1 MLHQIARRLGIFA
14 VSLLGASLLIFIV
27 TQALPGDV
35 ARVIAG
41 DGASEVEIAA
51 LRHQLGLDRPF
62 GVRYLEWLGGMA
74 TGDFGRSYLSDQT
87 VSSVI
92 TPTLGITAWL
102 VTFALALSVL
112 IAIPAGMVAA
122 LYRRRPAGVAASA
135 LTQLGMAVPAFW
147 AGVMLTYVFAVW
159 LGWLPPNGYVSVRT
173 DVGAW
178 ASHLVLPVLSL
189 ALVQAAVLTR
199 YVRGAFVEVLHEDYY
214 RTARAIGWT
223 RGRAMIRHGLRN
235 ASLSLVTV
243 LGLQLA
249 AVLVGAIV
257 IEQVFVLPGLGSK
270 LLYAVSQS
278 DTMVIQG
285 IVMLLV
291 LAVLTINFVVDI
303 SYVIL
308 DPRLRGGNSR

>member
-51 LRHQLGLDRPF
+51 LRHELGLDRPF

-74 TGDFGRSYLSDQT
+74 TGYFGRSYLSDQT
-87 VSSVI
+87 VSSII

-102 VTFALALSVL
+102 VTFALLLAVL

-122 LYRRRPAGVAASA
+122 LYRRRPAGVATSA
-135 LTQLGMAVPAFW
+135 ITQLGMAVPAFW

-178 ASHLVLPVLSL
+178 AAHLVLPVLSL
-189 ALVQAAVLTR
+189 AVVQAAVLTR
-199 YVRGAFVEVLHEDYY
+199 YVRGAFVEVLQEDYY

-308 DPRLRGGNSR
+308 DPRLRSGNSR

>member
-1 MLHQIARRLGIFA
+1 MLAQIARRLGIFA
-14 VSLLGASLLIFIV
+14 VSLLGASLLIFVV

-41 DGASEVEIAA
+41 DGASEADVAA
-51 LRHQLGLDRPF
+51 LRTQLGLDRPF
-62 GVRYLEWLGGMA
+62 GVRYVEWLSGMM
-74 TGDFGRSYLSDQT
+74 TGDFGSSYLSGA
-87 VSSVI
+87 SVGSI
-92 TPTLGITAWL
+92 IGPSIAVTAWL
-102 VTFALALSVL
+102 VVFSLALAIV
-112 IAIPAGMVAA
+112 IAIPAGMVSA
-122 LYRRRPAGVAASA
+122 LHRRKLVGVATSVA
-135 LTQLGMAVPAFW
+135 TQLGMAIPAFW
-147 AGVMLTYVFAVW
+147 AGVMLTYFFAVW
-159 LGWLPPNGYVSVRT
+159 LRWLPPNGYVPLTS
-173 DVGAW
+173 DPVGW

-189 ALVQAAVLTR
+189 AIIQSAVLTR
-199 YVRGAFVEVLHEDYY
+199 YVHGAFVEVLSEDYY

-278 DTMVIQG
+278 DTMVLQG

-291 LAVLTINFVVDI
+291 LAVLVINFCVDI
-303 SYVIL
+303 SYVVL
-308 DPRLRGGNSR
+308 DPRLRSGGRR

>member
-51 LRHQLGLDRPF
+51 LRHELGLDRPF

-74 TGDFGRSYLSDQT
+74 TGYFGRSYLSDQT
-87 VSSVI
+87 VSSII

-102 VTFALALSVL
+102 VTFALLLAVL

-122 LYRRRPAGVAASA
+122 LYRRRPAGVATSA
-135 LTQLGMAVPAFW
+135 ITQLGMAVPAFW

-189 ALVQAAVLTR
+189 AVVQAAVLTR
-199 YVRGAFVEVLHEDYY
+199 YVRGAFVEVLQEDYY

-291 LAVLTINFVVDI
+291 LAVLTINFVVDV

-308 DPRLRGGNSR
+308 DPRLRSGNSR

>member
-1 MLHQIARRLGIFA
+1 MLAQIARRLGIFA
-14 VSLLGASLLIFIV
+14 VSLLGASLLIFVV

-41 DGASEVEIAA
+41 DGASEADIAL
-51 LRHQLGLDRPF
+51 LRTQLGLDRPF
-62 GVRYLEWLGGMA
+62 GARYLEWLAGML
-74 TGDFGRSYLSDQT
+74 TGDFGRSYLSGQ
-87 VSSVI
+87 SVGELI
-92 TPTLGITAWL
+92 APTIAVTSWL
-102 VTFALALSVL
+102 VVFALSLAVA
-112 IAIPAGMVAA
+112 IAVPAGMVAA
-122 LYRRRPAGVAASA
+122 LHRRRFAGVATSA

-159 LGWLPPNGYVSVRT
+159 LRWVPPNGYVPLAS
-173 DVGAW
+173 DPAAW
-178 ASHLVLPVLSL
+178 ASHLVLPVVSL
-189 ALVQAAVLTR
+189 AIIQSAVLTR
-199 YVRGAFVEVLHEDYY
+199 YVRSAFVEVLSEDYY

-270 LLYAVSQS
+270 LLFAVSQS
-278 DTMVIQG
+278 DTMVIQA

-291 LAVLTINFVVDI
+291 MVVLVINFLVDV
-303 SYVIL
+303 SYVVL
-308 DPRLRGGNSR
+308 DPRLRGGGER

>member
-1 MLHQIARRLGIFA
+1 MLAQIARRLGIFA
-14 VSLLGASLLIFIV
+14 VSLLGASLLIFVV

-41 DGASEVEIAA
+41 DGASEADVAA
-51 LRHQLGLDRPF
+51 LRTQLGLDRPF
-62 GVRYLEWLGGMA
+62 GVRYVEWLSGMM
-74 TGDFGRSYLSDQT
+74 TGDFGSSYLSGA
-87 VSSVI
+87 SVGSI
-92 TPTLGITAWL
+92 IGPSIAVTAWL
-102 VTFALALSVL
+102 VVFSLALAIV
-112 IAIPAGMVAA
+112 IAIPAGMVSA
-122 LYRRRPAGVAASA
+122 LHRRKLVGVATSVA
-135 LTQLGMAVPAFW
+135 TQLGMAIPAFW
-147 AGVMLTYVFAVW
+147 AGVMLTYFFAVW
-159 LGWLPPNGYVSVRT
+159 LRWLPPNGYVPLTS
-173 DVGAW
+173 DPVGW

-189 ALVQAAVLTR
+189 AIIQSAVLTR
-199 YVRGAFVEVLHEDYY
+199 YVRGAFVEVLSEDYY

-278 DTMVIQG
+278 DTMVLQG

-291 LAVLTINFVVDI
+291 LAVLVINFCVDI
-303 SYVIL
+303 SYVVL
-308 DPRLRGGNSR
+308 DPRLRSGGRR